1 MECFEYKLGVRKWRE
16 KLRIF
21 LHWAFLVLNIGF
33 NNFYLG
39 ALFIKGAVYFETREH
54 CVPFF
59 VLEHAATLQH
69 LVMLYPELL
78 LASSE

>member
-21 LHWAFLVLNIGF
+21 FTLGLLLVLNTPIGDF

-54 CVPFF
+54 SVPLF
-59 VLEHAATLQH
+59 V
-69 LVMLYPELL
+69 
-78 LASSE
+78 

>member
-16 KLRIF
+16 NLRIF
-21 LHWAFLVLNIGF
+21 FTLGLLLVLNIGDF

-54 CVPFF
+54 GVPLF

-69 LVMLYPELL
+69 R
-78 LASSE
+78 